1 MKKLLFATTA
11 LIATAGMASAEI
23 KFSGLGRFGI
33 GLVEDRAQSEL
44 KGTVNIDDATIVI
57 KLDDATLGHKR
68 VHNLFADKL
77 DRGDFTTID
86 TTIDK
91 AIADGDID
99 LADVKEVEYAL
110 VDTAEKTDISDT
122 ILISRFRLN
131 IDAMTQTDSGVEFSA
146 RVRLEANENA
156 DNGEANVAKLNAAR
170 FSVINDGLRVDAG
183 NVDGAIGNL
192 RDRPGNEPGMENFV
206 GQSSGMNYSRLA
218 YSSEGAGGN
227 GVFFAYQIGD
237 LGIAASYD
245 QNATIT
251 VSERIAVGNA
261 VATASAK
268 IANVDRWD
276 MSVTY
281 AFDNIIAAI
290 AYGQNDI
297 SESLTLLTLG
307 AEFGDFSG
315 TFFVADDDVASDT
328 LNGTAY
334 GFSMKYAISEATTL
348 NFAYGNGSAEGDEQ
362 KFGIGAILNLGGG
375 ASLRGGI
382 GQTKIG
388 DGDGRLRADFGA
400 KFDF

>member
-33 GLVEDRAQSEL
+33 GHVEDRDQSEL
-44 KGTVNIDDATIVI
+44 KGSLDFDENTYEIT
-57 KLDDATLGHKR
+57 LDDPTLGHNR
-68 VHNLFADKL
+68 VHNLFVGKL
-77 DRGDFTTID
+77 ERGDFKTFNN
-86 TTIDK
+86 
-91 AIADGDID
+91 AVANGDID
-99 LADVKEVEYAL
+99 LEDVSEIEYVLADA
-110 VDTAEKTDISDT
+110 AEKTDISDT

-131 IDAMTQTDSGVEFSA
+131 IDGSAQTDNGVDFSA
-146 RVRLEANENA
+146 RVRLEANEDDKTGDANTA
-156 DNGEANVAKLNAAR
+156 DLNGAR
-170 FSVINDGLRVDAG
+170 FSVIYGGLRVDAG

-192 RDRPGNEPGMENFV
+192 KNRPGNEPGMENFV
-206 GQSSGMNYSRLA
+206 GQSSGMNYSRLG
-218 YSSEGAGGN
+218 YSSGGTGEN
-227 GVFFAYQIGD
+227 GVFFEYQIGD

-261 VATASAK
+261 VATASTK
-268 IANVDRWD
+268 INNVDRWD

-281 AFDNIIAAI
+281 AFNNVIAAI

-315 TFFVADDDVASDT
+315 TLFVADDDVVSDT
-328 LNGTAY
+328 LSGTAY
-334 GFSMKYAISEATTL
+334 GFSAKYAISGATTL
-348 NFAYGNGSAEGDEQ
+348 NFAYGNGSAESDEQ
-362 KFGIGAILNLGGG
+362 KFGIGAIHDLGGG

-400 KFDF
+400 NFNF